1 MILHLAHMLSRRGM
15 RRLLWAVL
23 LLLPITIAIR
33 HPYAPYLCVCRSGT
47 VSGRRPR
54 GPRMASCAP
63 PSDGL
68 KGIAPRL
75 LRRLR
80 PLIEIGEVH
89 DSLHKEPSAGSSTGE
104 LSLATEGR
112 RDSWTRCGPGSTPAK
127 SSTE

>member
-1 MILHLAHMLSRRGM
+1 MLPFSALSKTEAPETSLRMSRPEAGLAMTPTVTAPGKS
-15 RRLLWAVL
+15 
-23 LLLPITIAIR
+23 T
-33 HPYAPYLCVCRSGT
+33 PYLCVCRSGT

-127 SSTE
+127 